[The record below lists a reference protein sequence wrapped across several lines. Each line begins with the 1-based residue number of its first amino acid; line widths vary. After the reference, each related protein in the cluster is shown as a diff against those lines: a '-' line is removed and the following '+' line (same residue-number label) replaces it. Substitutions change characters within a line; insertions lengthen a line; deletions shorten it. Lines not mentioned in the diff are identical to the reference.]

1 MPDMFKP
8 YDATAVPD
16 IMPFPALLRVA
27 TTKAQET
34 PMSKDDL
41 KAFYDTVKTDAFAA
55 KAFQHTVQAGD
66 PAEEA
71 HLAAHVQRWLI
82 ANPPKMSGNKKSK
95 KSTDGNDSDV
105 EEDEGARV
113 GCLRGYPRAG
123 WRLAI
128 QNVMTNKRT
137 AEQKK
142 RNTTTAEKTDVVP
155 PPLAMAKLFGITA
168 QTGRDKF
175 HEEHREEIRELSKM
189 LPGAMNAG
197 RKNRK
202 AEAQLWANENHEDW
216 DIAAMAE
223 EGVNWAERQE
233 LVTGAVQHM
242 VEMLNTNERGELQ
255 LEWVEALPQGL
266 KVPQRY
272 ENQWA
277 TQPLQEYAAARN
289 GRPEAAAPVFALTD
303 EALNDMTPHAVARAV
318 TAFLTK
324 SHQAAF
330 GDEIIPWARIASKPD
345 ETCARETDQNAT

>member
-34 PMSKDDL
+34 PVPKLNQHQRSWIFDVALRDQDLVEMSKDDL

-82 ANPPKMSGNKKSK
+82 ANPPKTSGNKKSK

-128 QNVMTNKRT
+128 QKVMTNKRT

-142 RNTTTAEKTDVVP
+142 RNSD
-155 PPLAMAKLFGITA
+155 
-168 QTGRDKF
+168 
-175 HEEHREEIRELSKM
+175 
-189 LPGAMNAG
+189 N
-197 RKNRK
+197 
-202 AEAQLWANENHEDW
+202 
-216 DIAAMAE
+216 
-223 EGVNWAERQE
+223 
-233 LVTGAVQHM
+233 
-242 VEMLNTNERGELQ
+242 
-255 LEWVEALPQGL
+255 
-266 KVPQRY
+266 
-272 ENQWA
+272 
-277 TQPLQEYAAARN
+277 
-289 GRPEAAAPVFALTD
+289 
-303 EALNDMTPHAVARAV
+303 
-318 TAFLTK
+318 
-324 SHQAAF
+324 
-330 GDEIIPWARIASKPD
+330 
-345 ETCARETDQNAT
+345 C